1 MFEQMIARVPER
13 WREVAELLA
22 APIAW
27 IPRMQEALLTFFLE
41 SPSTWMAVLKLVFLL
56 FPVLLGVA
64 AVWCTQ
70 LALYT
75 LPFRAGR
82 VRFVSMML
90 LTWWDAARAVWMY
103 WSGVVRF
110 AGVAVGWVITLAR
123 LVVKLGV
130 EVVRQIVL
138 MPFTMT
144 GRMTQSY
151 FQPGVPWIAFVMLLF
166 WCVLEAAI
174 FTYTLL
180 PTVGEVLA
188 DMVGAEETG
197 RLTAPILYF
206 FLLLLIM
213 GSFACV
219 QALVEAIRRRELKFI
234 VQIVAVELFVMF
246 FEVMFLY
253 REIVD
258 ALTPW
263 IAQQTGTR
271 PGLVFT
277 MTVAVFGWVGIR
289 GMTWFLFGQYGTA
302 PLLAFISRRP
312 IEDTAT
318 VAPAAAAPTPMPA
331 WWREPLAD
339 FKEEVEWLH
348 AKSEE
353 LLEYLAL
360 PVIHLLAAGL
370 NFGMVL
376 VASRPVFNL
385 PFKALKEVTEARD
398 QLAAVHL
405 KASKQ
410 ASL

>member
-22 APIAW
+22 APVAW
-27 IPRMQEALLTFFLE
+27 IPRMQEALLTFFLD
-41 SPSTWMAVLKLVFLL
+41 SPSTWLAVLKLVFLL

-70 LALYT
+70 LSLYT

-82 VRFVSMML
+82 VRFVSMLL

-110 AGVAVGWVITLAR
+110 AGVAVGWLIALAR

-130 EVVRQIVL
+130 EIVRQIVL

-144 GRMTQSY
+144 GRMTQTY
-151 FQPGVPWIAFVMLLF
+151 FQPGVPWIAFIMLLF

-180 PTVGEVLA
+180 PTVSEVLA
-188 DMVGAEETG
+188 DLVGAEQTG

-219 QALVEAIRRRELKFI
+219 QALVDAVKRRELKFI

-263 IAQQTGTR
+263 IAQQTGAR
-271 PGLVFT
+271 LGLGFT
-277 MTVAVFGWVGIR
+277 LTVAVFGWVGIR
-289 GMTWFLFGQYGTA
+289 GMTWFLFGQYGTT

-312 IEDTAT
+312 LMEEGMMT
-318 VAPAAAAPTPMPA
+318 APASVPAPMPA

-376 VASRPVFNL
+376 ISSRPVFNL

-398 QLAAVHL
+398 QLASMHL

>member
-1 MFEQMIARVPER
+1 MLEQMIARVPER

-22 APIAW
+22 APIGW
-27 IPRMQEALLTFFLE
+27 IPRMQEVLLTFFLD
-41 SPSTWMAVLKLVFLL
+41 SPSPWVAALKLVFLL

-70 LALYT
+70 LSLYT

-82 VRFVSMML
+82 VRFVSLML

-103 WSGVVRF
+103 WAGVVRF
-110 AGVAVGWVITLAR
+110 AGVAAGWLISLAR
-123 LVVKLGV
+123 LVLKLGL
-130 EVVRQIVL
+130 ETVRQLVM
-138 MPFTMT
+138 MPFAMT
-144 GRMTQSY
+144 GRMTQTY
-151 FQPGVPWIAFVMLLF
+151 FQPGVPWVAFVMLLF
-166 WCVLEAAI
+166 WCMLEAAI

-180 PTVGEVLA
+180 PTLSEVLA
-188 DMVGAEETG
+188 DLVGAEQTAP
-197 RLTAPILYF
+197 LTAPILYF

-219 QALVEAIRRRELKFI
+219 QALVDALRQRQMKFI

-263 IAQQTGTR
+263 IAQQTGVR
-271 PGLVFT
+271 LGLGFT
-277 MTVAVFGWVGIR
+277 VTAAVFGWIGIR

-312 IEDTAT
+312 IVDE
-318 VAPAAAAPTPMPA
+318 AAAAPPVEAPAPAPA

-339 FKEEVEWLH
+339 FRQEIEWLH
-348 AKSEE
+348 ARSEE

-360 PVIHLLAAGL
+360 PVVHLLAAGL

-376 VASRPVFNL
+376 IASRPVFNL
-385 PFKALKEVTEARD
+385 PFKALKDVTEARD
-398 QLAAVHL
+398 QLAAAHL